1 VAHDPARRDAEA
13 LQALL
18 SKRAD
23 DVTAEVLAAGG
34 EVSAE
39 RLDALRRL
47 SRLVEMRAA
56 AAAPSRNRWLI
67 PAVALGTLAVVSVL
81 LFARRSTTEVEME
94 LNVSEFSFVSP
105 APQAITDQMH
115 ISKLDVSGLRAIHLP
130 VGSPGA
136 EAARR
141 ASAIYLTAKQ
151 TGSDT
156 GSVSIDPITVAIGA
170 RVFLQEAKGHR
181 QYRLIVRGGTSGVG
195 ISVRGPVQFS
205 VPPAPSLVTDFSFP
219 RRLTLEPDTNQLS
232 LVFTGAQTT
241 TAWHALRSPLSAESL
256 RFSRIDRI
264 QAAEQTLVTEVP
276 TIRSGTVYFESTDG
290 HARRLR
296 AGEGLQLEWS
306 RGEIRQFRFGDDGI
320 ELTFHGEV
328 RGMTT
333 GSGDVKRSLMPT
345 LLEFL
350 RAQHGLS
357 LLWVTTASVVGL
369 FITVLNWWRRPA

>member
-1 VAHDPARRDAEA
+1 MAHDPARRDADA

-18 SKRAD
+18 SRRAN
-23 DVTAEVLAAGG
+23 DVTAEALAAGG

-39 RLDALRRL
+39 RLDALGRL
-47 SRLVEMRAA
+47 SRLVEMRA

-81 LFARRSTTEVEME
+81 LFVRRSTTEVEME
-94 LNVSEFSFVSP
+94 LNVSEFSLVSP

-115 ISKLDVSGLRAIHLP
+115 VSKLDVSGLRAIQLP
-130 VGSPGA
+130 MGSTGA
-136 EAARR
+136 ETARH
-141 ASAIYLTAKQ
+141 ASAIYLATKQ
-151 TGSDT
+151 AGGDT
-156 GSVSIDPITVAIGA
+156 GSVSVDPITVATGA
-170 RVFLQEAKGHR
+170 RVFLQQAEGHR
-181 QYRLIVRGGTSGVG
+181 QYRLIVRGGASSVG
-195 ISVRGPVQFS
+195 ISVRGPVQLS
-205 VPPAPSLVTDFSFP
+205 VPRAPSLVTDFSFP
-219 RRLTLEPDTNQLS
+219 RRIALEPDTNLLS
-232 LVFTGAQTT
+232 LALTGAETT

-256 RFSRIDRI
+256 SFSRIDRV
-264 QAAEQTLVTEVP
+264 QTAEHMLATEVP

-296 AGEGLQLEWS
+296 AGEGLHLAWS
-306 RGEIRQFRFGDDGI
+306 RGEIRQLRFGDDGI